1 MKYFTIQELTRSNTA
16 EAKGIDNTP
25 TPEEEKKL
33 VALIENV
40 LDPLREMY
48 GGPITVNSGYR
59 SPALNKAVKG
69 SSTSQHVRCE
79 AADITGGNKEANKRI
94 FELIRE
100 KLPFDQLINEYD
112 YSWVH
117 VSYKSSG
124 NRKEVL
130 KCVNGKYLRG

>member
-48 GGPITVNSGYR
+48 GGPITANSGYR

-79 AADITGGNKEANKRI
+79 AADITGGNKEANKRL

-100 KLPFDQLINEYD
+100 KLPFDQLINESD

-117 VSYKSSG
+117 VSYVSPEK
-124 NRKEVL
+124 NRKQTL
-130 KCVNGKYLRG
+130 NL

>member
-79 AADITGGNKEANKRI
+79 AADITGGNKEANKRL

-100 KLPFDQLINEYD
+100 KLPFDQLINESD

-117 VSYKSSG
+117 VSYVSPEK
-124 NRKEVL
+124 NRKQTL
-130 KCVNGKYLRG
+130 NL